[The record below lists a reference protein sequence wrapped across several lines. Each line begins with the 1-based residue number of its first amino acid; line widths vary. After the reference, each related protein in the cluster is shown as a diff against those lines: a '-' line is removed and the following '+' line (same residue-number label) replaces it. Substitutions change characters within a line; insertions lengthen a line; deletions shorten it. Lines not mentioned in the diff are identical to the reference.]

1 MKELN
6 FNNIKFI
13 TSSLDGQIN
22 FARLKEVLFV
32 GRSNVG
38 KSSLIN
44 ALCNHKRM
52 AYVSSSPGHTRL
64 LNYYLI
70 DNQFYL
76 VDSPGYGYAK
86 RRNSEI
92 LSYGKMMENYLKNPY
107 LSLVIFLL
115 DGRRVLSEDDILLL
129 NYFNQSKINYL
140 IVLTKA
146 DKLNQSLKAKASN
159 YFKNNCLSKE
169 ILFVS
174 SSSKVGIATLKE
186 KIMNFLGSD

>member
-1 MKELN
+1 MININ
-6 FNNIKFI
+6 FNNIKFV
-13 TSSLDGQIN
+13 TSSYDGQIN

-52 AYVSSSPGHTRL
+52 AYVSSTPGHTRL

-76 VDSPGYGYAK
+76 VDSPGYGYA
-86 RRNSEI
+86 RRKNNEI

-107 LSLVIFLL
+107 LALVVFLF
-115 DGRRVLSEDDILLL
+115 DSRRILNEDDTMLL
-129 NYFNQSKINYL
+129 NYFDELKINYL
-140 IVLTKA
+140 LVLTKA
-146 DKLNQSLKAKASN
+146 DKLNQSLKAKAVN
-159 YFKNNCLSKE
+159 YLKNNYLSKD

-174 SSSKVGIATLKE
+174 SLNKTGIDILKE
-186 KIMNFLGSD
+186 KISNFLAQ

>member
-1 MKELN
+1 MININ
-6 FNNIKFI
+6 FNNIKFV
-13 TSSLDGQIN
+13 TSSYDGQIN

-52 AYVSSSPGHTRL
+52 AYVSSTPGHTRL

-76 VDSPGYGYAK
+76 VDSPGYGYA
-86 RRNSEI
+86 RRKNNEI

-107 LSLVIFLL
+107 LALVVFLF
-115 DGRRVLSEDDILLL
+115 DSRRILNEDDMMLL
-129 NYFNQSKINYL
+129 NYFDELKINYL
-140 IVLTKA
+140 LVLTKA
-146 DKLNQSLKAKASN
+146 DKLNQSLKAKAVN
-159 YFKNNCLSKE
+159 YLKNNYLSKD

-174 SSSKVGIATLKE
+174 SLNKTGIDILKE
-186 KIMNFLGSD
+186 KISNFLAQ

>member
-1 MKELN
+1 MININ
-6 FNNIKFI
+6 FNNIKFV
-13 TSSLDGQIN
+13 TSSYDGQIN

-52 AYVSSSPGHTRL
+52 AYVSSTPGHTRL

-76 VDSPGYGYAK
+76 VDSPGYGYA
-86 RRNSEI
+86 RRKNNEI

-107 LSLVIFLL
+107 LALVVFLF
-115 DGRRVLSEDDILLL
+115 DSRRILNEDDTMLL
-129 NYFNQSKINYL
+129 NYFDELKINYL
-140 IVLTKA
+140 LVLTKA
-146 DKLNQSLKAKASN
+146 DKLNQSLKAKAVN
-159 YFKNNCLSKE
+159 YFKNNYLSKD

-174 SSSKVGIATLKE
+174 SLNKTGIDILKE
-186 KIMNFLGSD
+186 KIFNFLAQ